1 MNLKI
6 LTLNE
11 YSLIDFV
18 NLVNKVFEDYTVPV
32 NWNVINFQLDAREN
46 SISLEDSFI
55 FFKGEKPVGF
65 IVNSIRRDRA
75 RIDAMGVVKEERG
88 TGTASFILEHATN
101 YLKWKGIKKILLEV
115 ITKDKR
121 AYRFY
126 EKHGFREKRKLHLL
140 VNKDL
145 KTESIEY
152 RAIKVEPR
160 YVYTLSLNLEI
171 SGRTTNWQREPI
183 TLLLADGRYNYVK
196 LIHRGKEGYLVWGK
210 NEDKSTYIVDLGTKN
225 NDEWENF
232 AKIAVDY
239 LVRETNCKIISA
251 TSVPEN
257 DPLYS
262 ALKSVGFTSLIE
274 QSEMYKNIH

>member
-1 MNLKI
+1 
-6 LTLNE
+6 
-11 YSLIDFV
+11 
-18 NLVNKVFEDYTVPV
+18 
-32 NWNVINFQLDAREN
+32 
-46 SISLEDSFI
+46 
-55 FFKGEKPVGF
+55 
-65 IVNSIRRDRA
+65 
-75 RIDAMGVVKEERG
+75 
-88 TGTASFILEHATN
+88 LEHATN

-196 LIHRGKEGYLVWGK
+196 LVHNGKEGYLVWGK
-210 NEDKSTYIVDLGTKN
+210 NEDNSTYIVDLGTKN

>member
-196 LIHRGKEGYLVWGK
+196 LVHNGKEGYLVWGK

-225 NDEWENF
+225 NDEWEIF
-232 AKIAVDY
+232 AKIAVDN

-262 ALKSVGFTSLIE
+262 ALKNTGFTSLIE

>member
-11 YSLIDFV
+11 YSLINFV

-196 LIHRGKEGYLVWGK
+196 LVHRGKEGYLVWGK
-210 NEDKSTYIVDLGTKN
+210 NKDKSTYIVDLGTKN

-262 ALKSVGFTSLIE
+262 ALKNTGFTSLIE
-274 QSEMYKNIH
+274 QSEMYKYIH

>member
-196 LIHRGKEGYLVWGK
+196 LVHRGKEGYLVWGK

>member
-196 LIHRGKEGYLVWGK
+196 LVHNGKEGYLVWGK
-210 NEDKSTYIVDLGTKN
+210 NEDNSTYIVDLGTKN

>member
-196 LIHRGKEGYLVWGK
+196 LVHNGKEGYLVWGK
-210 NEDKSTYIVDLGTKN
+210 NEDNSTYIVDLGTKH
-225 NDEWENF
+225 NDEWEIF
-232 AKIAVDY
+232 AKIAVDN

-262 ALKSVGFTSLIE
+262 ALKNTGFTSLIE

>member
-171 SGRTTNWQREPI
+171 SGRPTNWQREPI

-210 NEDKSTYIVDLGTKN
+210 NEDNSTYIVDLGTKN

-262 ALKSVGFTSLIE
+262 ALKNTGFTSLIE

>member
-171 SGRTTNWQREPI
+171 SGRPTNWQREPI

-262 ALKSVGFTSLIE
+262 ALKNTGFTSLIE

>member
-196 LIHRGKEGYLVWGK
+196 LVHNGKEGYLVWGK

>member
-196 LIHRGKEGYLVWGK
+196 LVHNGKEGYLVWGK
-210 NEDKSTYIVDLGTKN
+210 NEDNSTYIVDLGTKN

-262 ALKSVGFTSLIE
+262 ALKNTGFTSLIE

>member
-171 SGRTTNWQREPI
+171 SGRPTNWQREPI

>member
-55 FFKGEKPVGF
+55 FFKDEKPVGF

-196 LIHRGKEGYLVWGK
+196 LVHRGKEGYLVWGK

>member
-6 LTLNE
+6 LTLNK

-196 LIHRGKEGYLVWGK
+196 LVHRGKEGYLVWGK